1 MSIDFAIFP
10 SYSKQVL
17 ITKDVYNV
25 GKHLIIPAPESK
37 PWTNIL
43 VTFFLM
49 MTVALYLFKLENQ
62 QSMLTNQPT
71 QFFAAPKTMV
81 AQLDKKVNPN

>member
-1 MSIDFAIFP
+1 MRKKFSCENDILDPTCSLVKNTTKELSIDFAIFP

-43 VTFFLM
+43 VTFFL
-49 MTVALYLFKLENQ
+49 V
-62 QSMLTNQPT
+62 PT
-71 QFFAAPKTMV
+71 SR
-81 AQLDKKVNPN
+81 L